1 MIQFKKITCLLSIV
15 FFTGVMIF
23 ISCKKEYSCEGCAA
37 TQGTNPTQQNHPPVA
52 RAGIDQTILLPTN
65 ATNLDGS
72 GSTDPDNNIR
82 SYTWTKIS
90 GPTTFNIV
98 NPNSTQTQVTGI
110 IEGSYLFELKV
121 TDSSGLSDKDTV
133 QIRVSNGSQ
142 TNRPPVA
149 NAGPDHVLPT
159 NTANLNGSGSTDPDN
174 NIVSFLWTKI
184 SGPSSFTITNGSTV
198 QTLVTNLTEGVY
210 LFELKVTD
218 AGGLFGN
225 DTVKLFVINPPTGVT
240 DCFIPNAMHLTN
252 LSGARSDMSTA
263 ICNNKI
269 LVAGGWNYNSVA
281 VVDIFDPANNSI
293 ISSNLSLARYAI
305 AGVGTANKAFF
316 AGGFT
321 IQGWYA
327 PSSRI
332 DIYNA
337 ATNIWSTAELST
349 ARGYMAVGTVG
360 DKVFFAGG
368 MTNPNNV
375 TSRVDIYDLSTG
387 QWTIA
392 ELSEARGDLAAAVVG
407 NKILFAGGRSNSG
420 SSNRVDIYDASTN
433 TWSIA
438 NLSTPHIGVTSIVLN
453 NKAYFVGGNFGSGQ
467 NSIVEVYDLQSNSW
481 STLQLS
487 EGKVWIPVGTS
498 NNKIAFIGGM
508 LGWFNHSTKIEIYDP
523 ATNTFSSSYMNKDL
537 MFESIVSFN
546 NFIYS
551 FGGTIQDGDLLV
563 SSICKFQL

>member
-1 MIQFKKITCLLSIV
+1 
-15 FFTGVMIF
+15 MIF

-210 LFELKVTD
+210 QFELKVTD
-218 AGGLFGN
+218 AGGLFAK
-225 DTVKLFVINPPTGVT
+225 DTIRINVIPFLTSTQTSSSCV
-240 DCFIPNAMHLTN
+240 IP
-252 LSGARSDMSTA
+252 GSTQVGTFQQPVVDA
-263 ICNNKI
+263 ASVVCNNKFYFA
-269 LVAGGWNYNSVA
+269 AGPYM
-281 VVDIFDPANNSI
+281 DIFDPASNI
-293 ISSNLSLARYAI
+293 TTRKNLSI
-305 AGVGTANKAFF
+305 
-316 AGGFT
+316 
-321 IQGWYA
+321 
-327 PSSRI
+327 SREHMS
-332 DIYNA
+332 A
-337 ATNIWSTAELST
+337 ASA
-349 ARGYMAVGTVG
+349 G

-368 MTNPNNV
+368 YIYPSSTSTPGTTIARVDIYNTTTNAWSTAELSIARFSISTCTIGNKV
-375 TSRVDIYDLSTG
+375 LFAGGMSDVYTSTSRVDIYDLSTDTWS
-387 QWTIA
+387 QK
-392 ELSEARGDLAAAVVG
+392 ELSQPGRFVSAIVN
-407 NKILFAGGRSNSG
+407 NKVWFVTP
-420 SSNRVDIYDASTN
+420 SSNQIDVYDPITN
-433 TWSIA
+433 SWSISL
-438 NLSTPHIGVTSIVLN
+438 LSSPVYNNAAITLN
-453 NKAYFVGGNFGSGQ
+453 NKVYFTGSQ
-467 NSIVEVYDLQSNSW
+467 TVRIYDILSQSW
-481 STLQLS
+481 SSITLNES
-487 EGKVWIPVGTS
+487 KFNIRAAVS

-508 LGWFNHSTKIEIYDP
+508 KSWNVYSSVIEIYDP
-523 ATNTFSSSYMNKDL
+523 ANNSWDIQYMGSDLYYAAFVSY
-537 MFESIVSFN
+537 N
-546 NFIYS
+546 NYIYS
-551 FGGTIQDGDLLV
+551 AGGVINQENTNLN
-563 SSICKFQL
+563 SICRFKL